1 MTAPDLPVRSVT
13 IAEVI
18 QDDGRRAIE
27 ISTDGEPSVWD
38 VLGFLGYAD
47 EVCREQIRDSG
58 AEWDL

>member
-1 MTAPDLPVRSVT
+1 MTTPDLPVRSVT

-18 QDDGRRAIE
+18 DTEGQRVIE

-38 VLGFLGYAD
+38 VLGFVHYAD
-47 EVCREQIRDSG
+47 EACRQQIRRAG